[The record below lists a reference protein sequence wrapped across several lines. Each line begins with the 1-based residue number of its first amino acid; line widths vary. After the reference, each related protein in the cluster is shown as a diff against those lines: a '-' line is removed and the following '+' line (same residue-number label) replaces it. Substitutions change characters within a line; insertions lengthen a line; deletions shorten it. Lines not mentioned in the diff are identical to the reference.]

1 MIPIGKVPEVKVLIG
16 ILVAR
21 YLLCLWILGLTTGS

>member
-1 MIPIGKVPEVKVLIG
+1 MRGVHWGSLAIGVLIG

-21 YLLCLWILGLTTGS
+21 YLASKKTATAGA